1 MIGYYA
7 YFRYLEPHA
16 PDWLHNW
23 AELLW
28 RHFHDHHYLEALL
41 PASLRSKVREASERR
56 PSRLFLW
63 RIEPLPTRLLGRS
76 WPRGRD
82 RVSIDIT
89 YSCNLRCYN
98 CNRSCEQDP
107 SNDNM
112 SLEQVHHFL
121 EESRAS
127 RAQWKRISVAGGEP
141 TNHPQILEIMNLV
154 LAYRSRYFPKARVL
168 LKTNGYG
175 ERVDRVLS
183 LLPPGV
189 QVMNS
194 AKNAKVQ
201 GRFQTFNVAPID
213 VEGYEGADFS
223 NACYV
228 TWVCGLGVTP
238 YGYYPCAVAGA
249 IDRTF
254 GLDLGRKTLPEPDDP
269 MITELR
275 TFCRLCGHFRPPTG
289 KRLSGPVMSST
300 WVQAYARSRQNPP
313 TLSRLAES
321 PALAQI
327 GRERGNSHCFL
338 WPD

>member
-1 MIGYYA
+1 VIGYYF

-16 PDWLHNW
+16 PDWLHRW

-28 RHFHDHHYLEALL
+28 RHFHEHHYLEALL
-41 PASLRSKVREASERR
+41 PASLRSKVRDASEGRR
-56 PSRLFLW
+56 TRLFLW
-63 RIEPLPTRLLGRS
+63 RIKPLSTRLLGRIWS
-76 WPRGRD
+76 RSRD
-82 RVSIDIT
+82 RVTIDIT

-107 SNDNM
+107 SNDRM

-127 RAQWKRISVAGGEP
+127 RVQWKCICVAGGEP
-141 TNHPQILEIMNLV
+141 ASHPQVLEIMNLV

-175 ERVDRVLS
+175 ERVNKVLS

-201 GRFQTFNVAPID
+201 PRFQTFNVAPID
-213 VEGYEGADFS
+213 VKEYGRSDFS
-223 NACYV
+223 NACYI
-228 TWVCGLGVTP
+228 TWSCGLGVTP

-275 TFCRLCGHFRPPTG
+275 IFCRLCGHFKPPTAE
-289 KRLSGPVMSST
+289 RLSGPVMSST

-313 TLSRLAES
+313 RLSRLAES
-321 PALAQI
+321 PALVQI
-327 GRERGNSHCFL
+327 GRE
-338 WPD
+338 

>member
-7 YFRYLEPHA
+7 YFRYVEPHA
-16 PDWLHNW
+16 PDWLHRW

-28 RHFHDHHYLEALL
+28 RHFHEHHYLEALL
-41 PASLRSKVREASERR
+41 PASLRSKVRDASERR
-56 PSRLFLW
+56 RPRLFLW
-63 RIEPLPTRLLGRS
+63 RIKPLPTRLLGRS
-76 WPRGRD
+76 WSRSRD
-82 RVSIDIT
+82 RVTIDIT

-107 SNDNM
+107 SNDRM
-112 SLEQVHHFL
+112 SLEQVRHFL
-121 EESRAS
+121 EESRAG
-127 RAQWKRISVAGGEP
+127 RVQWKRISVAGGEP
-141 TNHPQILEIMNLV
+141 TNHPQVLEIMNLV

-175 ERVDRVLS
+175 ERVNKVLS

-189 QVMNS
+189 QVMNT

-201 GRFQTFNVAPID
+201 ARFQTFNVAPID

-228 TWVCGLGVTP
+228 TWSCGLGVTP

-275 TFCRLCGHFRPPTG
+275 TFCRLCGHFKPPTG
-289 KRLSGPVMSST
+289 ERLSGPVMSST
-300 WVQAYARSRQNPP
+300 WVKAYARSRQNPS

-321 PALAQI
+321 PALVQI
-327 GRERGNSHCFL
+327 GCEIGAYDSS
-338 WPD
+338 

>member
-1 MIGYYA
+1 
-7 YFRYLEPHA
+7 
-16 PDWLHNW
+16 
-23 AELLW
+23 
-28 RHFHDHHYLEALL
+28 
-41 PASLRSKVREASERR
+41 V
-56 PSRLFLW
+56 
-63 RIEPLPTRLLGRS
+63 T
-76 WPRGRD
+76 
-82 RVSIDIT
+82 IDIT

-107 SNDNM
+107 SNDRM
-112 SLEQVHHFL
+112 SLEQVRHFL
-121 EESRAS
+121 EESRAG
-127 RAQWKRISVAGGEP
+127 RVQWKRISVAGGEP
-141 TNHPQILEIMNLV
+141 TNHPQVLEIMNLV

-175 ERVDRVLS
+175 ERVNKVLS

-189 QVMNS
+189 QVMNT

-201 GRFQTFNVAPID
+201 ARFQTFNVAPID

-228 TWVCGLGVTP
+228 TWSCGLGVTP

-275 TFCRLCGHFRPPTG
+275 TFCRLCGHFKPPPG
-289 KRLSGPVMSST
+289 ERLSGPVMSST
-300 WVQAYARSRQNPP
+300 WVKAYARSRQNPS

-321 PALAQI
+321 PALVQI
-327 GRERGNSHCFL
+327 GCEIGAYDSS
-338 WPD
+338 

>member
-7 YFRYLEPHA
+7 YFRYVEPHA
-16 PDWLHNW
+16 PDWLHRW

-28 RHFHDHHYLEALL
+28 RHFHEHHYLEALL
-41 PASLRSKVREASERR
+41 PASLRSKVRDASERR
-56 PSRLFLW
+56 RPRLFLW
-63 RIEPLPTRLLGRS
+63 RIKPLPTRLLGRS
-76 WPRGRD
+76 WSRSRD
-82 RVSIDIT
+82 RVTIDIT

-107 SNDNM
+107 SNDRM
-112 SLEQVHHFL
+112 SLEQVRHFL
-121 EESRAS
+121 EESRAG
-127 RAQWKRISVAGGEP
+127 RVQWKRISVAGGEP
-141 TNHPQILEIMNLV
+141 TNHTQVLEIMSLV

-175 ERVDRVLS
+175 ERVNKVLS

-189 QVMNS
+189 QVMNT

-201 GRFQTFNVAPID
+201 ARFQTFNVAPID

-228 TWVCGLGVTP
+228 TWSCGLGVTP

-275 TFCRLCGHFRPPTG
+275 TFCRLCGHFKPPPG
-289 KRLSGPVMSST
+289 ERLSGPVMSST
-300 WVQAYARSRQNPP
+300 WVKAYARSRQNPS

-321 PALAQI
+321 PALVQI
-327 GRERGNSHCFL
+327 GCEIGAYDSS
-338 WPD
+338 

>member
-1 MIGYYA
+1 MIGYNA

-16 PDWLHNW
+16 PDWLHRW

-63 RIEPLPTRLLGRS
+63 RIKPLPTRLLGRS

-89 YSCNLRCYN
+89 YSCNLKCYN

-107 SNDNM
+107 SNDCM

-127 RAQWKRISVAGGEP
+127 RVQWKRISVVGGEP

-175 ERVDRVLS
+175 ERVNRVLS
-183 LLPPGV
+183 LLPPGM
-189 QVMNS
+189 QLNNT

-201 GRFQTFNVAPID
+201 ARFHTFNVAPID

-254 GLDLGRKTLPEPDDP
+254 GLDLGRKTLPEPDDS

-275 TFCRLCGHFRPPTG
+275 TFCRLCGHFKPPTG
-289 KRLSGPVMSST
+289 ERLSGPVMSST
-300 WVQAYARSRQNPP
+300 WVQAYARSRENPS
-313 TLSRLAES
+313 TLSRLAEP
-321 PALAQI
+321 PALVQI
-327 GRERGNSHCFL
+327 GASI
-338 WPD
+338 